1 VVEARK
7 EGSCFSRKLPTRLPA
22 SKHDWNNESKNYFD
36 AAHAIE
42 NLIYRY
48 SSQFGTFLHQDRE
61 KLRLSTREYVLY
73 VSW

>member
-1 VVEARK
+1 MPKMSTIFHKRE
-7 EGSCFSRKLPTRLPA
+7 SDISSPRLK
-22 SKHDWNNESKNYFD
+22 SGRFR
-36 AAHAIE
+36 AIE

-61 KLRLSTREYVLY
+61 KLRSSTREYMLY

>member
-7 EGSCFSRKLPTRLPA
+7 EVASLANFQPVYQHPNMTGITRQ
-22 SKHDWNNESKNYFD
+22 KIIFD
-36 AAHAIE
+36 ATRAIE

>member
-1 VVEARK
+1 MPQMSTINHNPK
-7 EGSCFSRKLPTRLPA
+7 SDISSPHLKSSRFYP
-22 SKHDWNNESKNYFD
+22 F
-36 AAHAIE
+36 E

-61 KLRLSTREYVLY
+61 KLRSSTREYVLY

>member
-1 VVEARK
+1 VRVAVGVR
-7 EGSCFSRKLPTRLPA
+7 LPTEAVGLA
-22 SKHDWNNESKNYFD
+22 AQAECHWNNESKIIFD
-36 AAHAIE
+36 ATRAIE

-61 KLRLSTREYVLY
+61 KLRSSTREYMLY